1 MGLNAVIGRP
11 EAGRSRDGKL
21 VTPPGE
27 TTVLLPPRE
36 DCWEVRGR
44 GMLSSEGVWR
54 NPSLAQTGAYGGSAA
69 GASLGK
75 STMLAAASGTGKGGR
90 LTDPTGMRERR
101 TGPTNLAVTR
111 LS

>member
-1 MGLNAVIGRP
+1 
-11 EAGRSRDGKL
+11 
-21 VTPPGE
+21 
-27 TTVLLPPRE
+27 
-36 DCWEVRGR
+36 
-44 GMLSSEGVWR
+44 MLSSEGVWR

-101 TGPTNLAVTR
+101 TGPTNLDLDSGYKTFISGRGQLARTGTPRTPQR
-111 LS
+111 LQSLRFRETVD